1 MDALSALKVRSKEAA
16 KLDKF
21 YDRILSCRV
30 MVEAPE
36 RHHQRENAH
45 HARIDLGLPREELV
59 VKSEPSLHSS
69 IHKPAKN
76 V

>member
-1 MDALSALKVRSKEAA
+1 
-16 KLDKF
+16 
-21 YDRILSCRV
+21 

-59 VKSEPSLHSS
+59 VKSEPSLHSF